1 MIKILFSIVLLL
13 FSIPTISQDLDKEK
27 LNKYFQALEENEKF
41 SGSVAILKNGNIIY
55 STAIGYADF
64 ENRIKATKN
73 TKYRIGSISKTYTAT
88 LVLKAMENK
97 KLAIDQTIDIFFP
110 NIVNANRITIEQL
123 LNHRSGIHNFTAD
136 PDYLSWSTDKKTE
149 TELLAIIEKG
159 DSDFEPGSKYKYSNS
174 NYVLLTL
181 ILEKIEGKPYSQ
193 LIQESIIT
201 PLGLEKTYV
210 GSKINIKRNESY
222 SYNISPNWVKQP
234 ETDMSIPL
242 GAGAIVAN
250 PSDILKFA
258 DALFKGKIIK
268 PESLNLMT
276 SIQNNYGL
284 GLVVNNFEDKKAY
297 GHGGAI
303 DGFSSDFLYF
313 PNEDVGIALISNKT
327 NFLMNDIEKVLIS
340 SAFNKPFEI
349 PYFTNFKITKDDI
362 KDYLGSYSNKLLNL
376 KMEVTFENNTLY
388 AQASGQPK
396 FPLEPIDKKTF
407 KFDPAKLI
415 ITFSETE
422 QEISFIL
429 KQFGENKFIKD
440 K

>member
-258 DALFKGKIIK
+258 NALFKGKIIK